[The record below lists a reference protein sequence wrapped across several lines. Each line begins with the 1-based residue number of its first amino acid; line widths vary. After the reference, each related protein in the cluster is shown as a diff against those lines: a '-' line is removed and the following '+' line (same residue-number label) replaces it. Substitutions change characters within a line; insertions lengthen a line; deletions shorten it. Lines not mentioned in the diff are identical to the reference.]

1 MRFAGVDFGIATDIL
16 VAGDVFGGGGGG
28 LFFDFGV
35 DLAVGSVKGSEE
47 VRKREGGCWR
57 L

>member
-1 MRFAGVDFGIATDIL
+1 VRFAGVDFGIATDIL